1 MKGLIC
7 AIFAVLG
14 TAVTAPGA
22 DWSEDLDQ
30 ALEVA
35 ASSGK
40 YVLVDF
46 SGSDWCGWCKKLDA
60 EVFKQDAFRTFAESN
75 LVTVLIDFP
84 RSKPQPAKRK
94 KANGLLAEKYGI
106 SGFPT
111 ILLLS
116 PSGDLVGRT
125 GYKPGGAEPYV
136 EHILSLINKHKG
148 GGSTK
153 TD

>member
-1 MKGLIC
+1 MKALIC
-7 AIFAVLG
+7 AVLAMLG
-14 TAVTAPGA
+14 TAFAASGA

-30 ALEVA
+30 ALQEA
-35 ASSGK
+35 GASGR

-60 EVFKQDAFRTFAESN
+60 EVFKQDAFLAFTKSN

-125 GYKPGGAEPYV
+125 GYRPGGADPYV
-136 EHILSLINKHKG
+136 EHILSLINKHKAG
-148 GGSTK
+148 GTP
-153 TD
+153 

>member
-1 MKGLIC
+1 MKALIC
-7 AIFAVLG
+7 AVLAMLG
-14 TAVTAPGA
+14 TAFAASGA

-30 ALEVA
+30 ALQEA
-35 ASSGK
+35 GASGR

-60 EVFKQDAFRTFAESN
+60 EVFKQDAFLAFAKSN

-125 GYKPGGAEPYV
+125 GYRPGGADPYV
-136 EHILSLINKHKG
+136 EHILSLINKHKAG
-148 GGSTK
+148 GTP
-153 TD
+153 